1 MSRERVQVVKEIG
14 GFPGFRARKAKLGES
29 CLAKGRSEFCTEA
42 RKLEKSVTLPYSAA
56 GKESACNVGD
66 PCSIRGLGRSAREGI
81 GYSLQCSWA
90 CLVAQTVKNPPAM
103 WDIWVGKIP
112 WRRERLPTPV
122 FWPGEF
128 HGPYSPWC
136 RKESDTTE
144 PLSPSSYFFPL

>member
-1 MSRERVQVVKEIG
+1 MGPALCNPMQTL
-14 GFPGFRARKAKLGES
+14 PGFSVHGIFQARIVEWVAISYSKTRITLG
-29 CLAKGRSEFCTEA
+29 
-42 RKLEKSVTLPYSAA
+42 KLEKSVTLPYSAA